1 MAKKRKKAAKKK
13 RAAKRT
19 TNTGKTT
26 AANEEAETEA
36 IEEWLRIRDKPLA
49 IKEGDGRRRRL
60 RRPETKG
67 RRKR

>member
-13 RAAKRT
+13 HATKRT
-19 TNTGKTT
+19 ANERNTT

-49 IKEGDGRRRRL
+49 IKEGDNRRRL
-60 RRPETKG
+60 
-67 RRKR
+67 